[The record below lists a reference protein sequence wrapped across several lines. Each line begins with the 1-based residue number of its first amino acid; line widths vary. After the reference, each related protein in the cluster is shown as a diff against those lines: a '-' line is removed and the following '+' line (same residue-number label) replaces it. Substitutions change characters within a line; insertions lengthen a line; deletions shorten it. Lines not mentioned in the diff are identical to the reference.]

1 MVSASSTASRC
12 GEEAP
17 ASEQFCK
24 SSPEAPGCRLETRH
38 QGCLPLLHLTEVA
51 IQLRETEGPVDL
63 RAGELQPVF
72 REQNAL
78 LLAGRT
84 AILVADI
91 DALFL

>member
-1 MVSASSTASRC
+1 MASASSTASRC
-12 GEEAP
+12 GEGTP
-17 ASEQFCK
+17 ASEQTCK
-24 SSPEAPGCRLETRH
+24 SSSETPGCRLETRH
-38 QGCLPLLHLTEVA
+38 QGCLPLLHLPEVA
-51 IQLRETEGPVDL
+51 IQLRKTKGPVNL

>member
-1 MVSASSTASRC
+1 M
-12 GEEAP
+12 
-17 ASEQFCK
+17 
-24 SSPEAPGCRLETRH
+24 
-38 QGCLPLLHLTEVA
+38 PLLCLSEVA
-51 IQLRETEGPVDL
+51 IQLRETEGPVNL

-91 DALFL
+91 DALFLYSLFQFVPVPAFWQAVLERTVDLVPGSVGLA